1 MATWASLLQSGMQ
14 NAEILGWGVEGGR
27 GGAAWGGGGAA
38 WGGGGAAWEDNVV
51 SHDAYMQ
58 AWKLNLKHLDD
69 DSQMF

>member
-1 MATWASLLQSGMQ
+1 MTSFEMCLLPVQYGHMGIPA
-14 NAEILGWGVEGGR
+14 AERYAECRNFGVGG
-27 GGAAWGGGGAA
+27 
-38 WGGGGAAWEDNVV
+38 GGGGAAWEDNVV